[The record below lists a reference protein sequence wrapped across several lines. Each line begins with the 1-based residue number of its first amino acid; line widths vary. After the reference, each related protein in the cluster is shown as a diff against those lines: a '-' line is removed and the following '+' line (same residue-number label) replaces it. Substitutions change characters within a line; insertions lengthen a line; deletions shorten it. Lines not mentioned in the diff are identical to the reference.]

1 MTISRRRFGTLAA
14 ATGLAVA
21 APAIWTSGRAQARP
35 IRIGTSFSMTG
46 PLSSTKAGLVGL
58 QIWRDDVNAAGGLL
72 GRQVELVTYDDQS
85 TVAQIPSIFSKLVD
99 IDKVDIL
106 ISPYGAVLSAP
117 VMPFIKQRN
126 RFMVGMFSLASND
139 GVKSERYFQAC
150 PWGPDGKVNW
160 ARSFFD
166 LAKSHAAKRIAIL
179 NADVEFAK
187 VSASGGKIAAKE
199 MGQEVVFEQSYPP
212 NTTDFSSILRNVR
225 GASPDAVFICSYPPD
240 SSAIIRG
247 LSEVGIGDSV
257 KLFGGAMVGPQ
268 YAANLQAL
276 GPSLNGIVNFNLF
289 VPEPTMVTPAV
300 TSFLERYTAIAVP
313 EKLDAL
319 GYYIPPFYYAAGQM
333 IAAAVTATGST
344 ESGPMADWMHANPVK
359 TLVGTPTF
367 NALGDWTERR
377 VLMTQF
383 QGIKGNDI
391 EQFRQPG
398 RQVILDPSA
407 LKSGDLVQPFQ
418 KARGA

>member
-21 APAIWTSGRAQARP
+21 APAIWTAGRAQARP
-35 IRIGTSFSMTG
+35 IRIGASFSMTG

-72 GRQVELVTYDDQS
+72 GRPVELVTYDDQS
-85 TVAQIPSIFSKLVD
+85 TVAQIPSIYSKLVD

-106 ISPYGAVLSAP
+106 LSPYGAVLSAP
-117 VMPFIKQRN
+117 VMPFVKQRN
-126 RFMVGMFSLASND
+126 RFMVGMFTLASND
-139 GVKSERYFQAC
+139 GVKSERFFQSA
-150 PWGPDGKVNW
+150 PWGPDAKVNW
-160 ARSFFD
+160 ARGFFD
-166 LAKSHAAKRIAIL
+166 IAKAIGATRIAIL

-187 VSASGGKIAAKE
+187 VSAAGGKIAAKE
-199 MGQEVVFEQSYPP
+199 MGQELVFEQSYPP
-212 NTTDFSSILRNVR
+212 NTSDFSAILRNVR
-225 GASPDAVFICSYPPD
+225 GMTPDAVFVCSYPPD
-240 SSAIIRG
+240 SSALIRG

-276 GPSLNGIVNFNLF
+276 GPALNGIVNFNLF
-289 VPEPTMVTPAV
+289 VPEPTMVSPPV

-319 GYYIPPFYYAAGQM
+319 GYYIPPFYYTAGQM

-344 ESGPMADWMHANPVK
+344 ESAAMAGWMHANPVK
-359 TLVGTPTF
+359 TLMGTVTF
-367 NALGDWTERR
+367 NELGDWTQRR
-377 VLMTQF
+377 VLMAQF
-383 QGIKGNDI
+383 RGIKGNDI

-398 RQVILDPSA
+398 RQVILDPPA